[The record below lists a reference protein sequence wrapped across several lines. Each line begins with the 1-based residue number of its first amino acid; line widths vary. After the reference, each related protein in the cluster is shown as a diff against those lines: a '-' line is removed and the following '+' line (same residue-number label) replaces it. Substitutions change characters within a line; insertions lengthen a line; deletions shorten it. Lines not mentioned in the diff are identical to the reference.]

1 MAYLRLNFSTR
12 PAASTN
18 FCLPVKKGWQSEQ
31 ISTWIVGTV
40 ERVSTTW
47 PQAQM
52 IFAGL
57 YSGWMPSFIKTSD
70 QIYSMKDR
78 RLQTGRP
85 RPERRKLLQYLLQ
98 LRHQGRVDVENLAHG
113 LFQRRAVEGVDVEL
127 GLLRVR
133 LELRVFHRVH
143 KRLAQDL
150 DAVLR
155 RAGRHNI
162 RPRRRSDRMDDG
174 ANKLLALRSE
184 EHTSELQSR
193 GLISYAVFC

>member
-57 YSGWMPSFIKTSD
+57 YSGWMPCFITTSD
-70 QIYSMKDR
+70 EVYTTKAGPLQIGGFPSFAS
-78 RLQTGRP
+78 TS
-85 RPERRKLLQYLLQ
+85 
-98 LRHQGRVDVENLAHG
+98 
-113 LFQRRAVEGVDVEL
+113 
-127 GLLRVR
+127 GLLSVIP
-133 LELRVFHRVH
+133 
-143 KRLAQDL
+143 AQ
-150 DAVLR
+150 
-155 RAGRHNI
+155 AGI
-162 RPRRRSDRMDDG
+162 
-174 ANKLLALRSE
+174 
-184 EHTSELQSR
+184 QSFGR
-193 GLISYAVFC
+193 II